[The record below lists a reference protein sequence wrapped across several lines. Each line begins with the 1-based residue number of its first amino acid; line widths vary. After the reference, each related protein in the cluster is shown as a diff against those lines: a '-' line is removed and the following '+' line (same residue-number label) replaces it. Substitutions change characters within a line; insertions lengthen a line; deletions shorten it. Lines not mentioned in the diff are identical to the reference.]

1 MDLNV
6 DYLQSDIQD
15 KQTKLDTILLNDIM
29 DKGKYL
35 SPRDKAFIL
44 DMAGPLDESHNWQ
57 DDSTDWDDSV
67 LDAYAKHIE
76 NFMYK
81 YKPTAV
87 GLDPTIDPSKEEIG
101 PMAQDIEK
109 VNPACVEELSDGT
122 KTVDTNK
129 LALMNAGA
137 IADLA
142 RLMQDVSVKLEELL
156 NGKN

>member
-1 MDLNV
+1 MQELYDA
-6 DYLQSDIQD
+6 
-15 KQTKLDTILLNDIM
+15 LLNDLCNRPQ
-29 DKGKYL
+29 L
-35 SPRDKAFIL
+35 SSDDKAFIL
-44 DMAGPLDESHNWQ
+44 DMAGPLDNEHNWQ

-81 YKPTAV
+81 YKPSAEE
-87 GLDPTIDPSKEEIG
+87 IDPKIDSNKEEIG

-109 VNPACVEELSDGT
+109 VNPACVEELPDGT

-142 RLMQDVSVKLEELL
+142 RLMQDISVKLEELL

>member
-1 MDLNV
+1 MQELYD
-6 DYLQSDIQD
+6 S
-15 KQTKLDTILLNDIM
+15 LLNDLCNRPQ
-29 DKGKYL
+29 L
-35 SPRDKAFIL
+35 SSDDKAFIL
-44 DMAGPLDESHNWQ
+44 DMAGPLDDEHNWQ

-81 YKPTAV
+81 YKPSAE
-87 GLDPTIDPSKEEIG
+87 DIDPKIDSNKEEIG

-109 VNPACVEELSDGT
+109 VNPACVEELPDGT
-122 KTVDTNK
+122 KAVDTNK